1 MSLFHTDPEYPS
13 VPEGDFDVVL
23 RSSICNGEEVLCLK
37 DRQTG
42 DLKELMLIKTPS
54 DLEGFCD
61 ANGIPPESIR
71 KIY

>member
-1 MSLFHTDPEYPS
+1 MSLFHTNPEYPRLH
-13 VPEGDFDVVL
+13 EGDFDVVL
-23 RSSICNGEEVLCLK
+23 RCSICNGEKVLCLK

-42 DLKELMLIKTPS
+42 DLKELMLIKNPS

-61 ANGIPPESIR
+61 ANGISPERIR